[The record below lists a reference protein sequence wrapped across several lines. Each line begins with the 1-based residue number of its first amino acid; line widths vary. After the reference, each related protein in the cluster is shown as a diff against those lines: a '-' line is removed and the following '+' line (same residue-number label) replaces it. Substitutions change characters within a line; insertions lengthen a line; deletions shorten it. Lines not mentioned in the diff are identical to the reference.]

1 MSNNVKDIDIK
12 SQKYYFYNDIISIE
26 SFDLNNIKID
36 KMSYKDLLIYH
47 IGYVMITWWYLR
59 LKICKNT

>member
-47 IGYVMITWWYLR
+47 IGYVMIT
-59 LKICKNT
+59 